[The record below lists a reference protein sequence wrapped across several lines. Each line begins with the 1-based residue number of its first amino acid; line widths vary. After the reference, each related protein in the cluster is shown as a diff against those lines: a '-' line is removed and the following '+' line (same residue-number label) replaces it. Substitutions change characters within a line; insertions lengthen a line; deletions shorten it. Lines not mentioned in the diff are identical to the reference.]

1 MRRTPN
7 LALFRRSLLT
17 DGRQKMP
24 YIFRFGLVA
33 TILLSLFGAHIQSLL
48 PTATAV
54 GRSFFI
60 SIIFTDLVFITLAGV
75 SLFSSAIAEEHDD
88 QTLGLLVMTGLTP
101 LDMLLNK
108 AVSKL
113 VLGIMLLAAQ
123 LPFTLLAITLGGVS
137 LRQIIAAH
145 LALAAFLTCTCGIA
159 VFFSVI
165 ARSTL
170 TAAVGTLIGMVA
182 FFVLPLI
189 VGLVR
194 LISKEMSKT
203 FGGGAT
209 LNDTLD
215 LAYAGAVGMS
225 PFVRVSEI
233 MKTGFRGSMF
243 DIQFTTN
250 IAVGLLFF
258 AMGWAMFDVFNRRQ
272 STPKASRPLPRR
284 KRRTK
289 VAILAPTRAW
299 PLAVAWKDFYFNGGG
314 VGGVVGRL
322 LAYTAVG
329 VVPVLISLASQPITR
344 NSLGY
349 YMMVGG
355 VCFLVVELTFLF
367 GSLFSSE
374 VHGKTH
380 GSLMS
385 LPYAPRELIA
395 MKTVSIVPTL
405 MPVLLFICAGDLI
418 GGDGSQILDVLV
430 KPQALGLFLHL
441 ALYLVAVSL
450 LSLYM
455 RYGAFFVALL
465 LMLPFN
471 IVKGIL
477 DLIVTAVAMGGGS
490 PVATLIVMSV
500 QVAFEVMIIGVLLF
514 LLADRM
520 KSLATST

>member
-1 MRRTPN
+1 MFSTPN

-24 YIFRFGLVA
+24 YVFRFGLVG
-33 TILLSLFGAHIQSLL
+33 TILLSLFGAHLQSVL

-54 GRSFFI
+54 GRSFFM

-113 VLGIMLLAAQ
+113 VLGILLLAAQ
-123 LPFTLLAITLGGVS
+123 LPFTLLSITLGGVS

-145 LALAAFLTCTCGIA
+145 LALVAFLVCTCGIA

-170 TAAVGTLIGMVA
+170 TAAVGTLIGMIG
-182 FFVLPLI
+182 FFVVPLI
-189 VGLVR
+189 VALVR
-194 LISKEMSKT
+194 LIATELTKT
-203 FGGGAT
+203 FGGGAQI
-209 LNDTLD
+209 NDALE
-215 LAYAGAVGMS
+215 LAYAGTVGMS
-225 PFVRVSEI
+225 PFVRVIEI
-233 MKTGFRGSMF
+233 MKTGFIGPMF
-243 DIQFTTN
+243 GIQFSTN

-258 AMGWAMFDVFNRRQ
+258 GMGWAMFDVFNRRQ
-272 STPKASRPLPRR
+272 VTTTAGRSIPRR
-284 KRRTK
+284 RRRTK
-289 VAILAPTRAW
+289 VAVFAPSRVW

-314 VGGVVGRL
+314 VSGVIGRVC
-322 LAYTAVG
+322 AYAAVG
-329 VVPVLISLASQPITR
+329 IVPVLISLASQPITR
-344 NSLGY
+344 NSLAY
-349 YMMVGG
+349 FMMGAG

-367 GSLFSSE
+367 GSMFSSE

-385 LPYAPRELIA
+385 LPYSPGELIA
-395 MKTVSIVPTL
+395 MKTVSIVPTII
-405 MPVLLFICAGDLI
+405 PVLLFICVGDII
-418 GGDGSQILDVLV
+418 GGGGSQVLEALMQ
-430 KPQALGLFLHL
+430 PQTLGLFLHL
-441 ALYLVAVSL
+441 ALYLVAVAL
-450 LSLYM
+450 LSMYM

-477 DLIVTAVAMGGGS
+477 DLIITAVALGGGS
-490 PVATLIVMSV
+490 PVATLVVMGI
-500 QVAFEVMIIGVLLF
+500 QVAFEALIIGVLIF

-520 KSLATST
+520 KSLATSN